1 MKRLFEEDNFMNY
14 GICSN
19 GSRDTGY
26 ETAIKTAKILIDLG
40 ATPVFETG
48 MAEECPALK
57 DIAGVVFADFAQTN
71 IKTIISIGGDGTFL
85 SKVAQYRDL
94 DTEFVGVNLGSI
106 GFLNEI
112 LLEDLE
118 NDLAKLVSGNYDT
131 IDRTQLK
138 CDVYDKDGVLKGS
151 SVCLN
156 DIIIVRGAKPHI
168 TTLVLSIDGQI
179 IERFRGD
186 GLVVATATGSSA
198 YSLSAG
204 GPILMPNMKDIIVTP
219 ICSHTL
225 NGYTYVATS
234 ESEIK
239 ISLETIESA
248 PLICPDGRDF
258 VDLESYDSI
267 IIKRYDK
274 VLKTVCLK
282 KDSFFSNVR
291 KKIVQRGYF
300 YENR

>member
-1 MKRLFEEDNFMNY
+1 MNY

-19 GSRDTGY
+19 GSRDIGY
-26 ETAIKTAKILIDLG
+26 ETAVRTAGIISSLG
-40 ATPVFETG
+40 ATPVFEAG
-48 MAEECPALK
+48 MDEECPKLK
-57 DIAGVVFADFAQTN
+57 EVPGVVFADFAKTD
-71 IKTIISIGGDGTFL
+71 IKAVISIGGDGTFL
-85 SKVAQYRDL
+85 SKVARYRDL

-112 LLEDLE
+112 MLEDLGK
-118 NDLAKLVSGNYDT
+118 DLAQLVSGDYDT

-138 CDVYDKDGVLKGS
+138 CDVYNKDGDLKGS
-151 SVCLN
+151 CVCLN

-168 TTLVLSIDGQI
+168 TTLIMSIDGQI

-186 GLVVATATGSSA
+186 GLVIATATGSSA

-225 NGYTYVATS
+225 NGYTYVATP

-239 ISLETIESA
+239 ISLETIETA

-258 VDLESYDSI
+258 VDLESFDSI
-267 IIKRYDK
+267 VIRRYEK
-274 VLKTVCLK
+274 VLKTVCMK

>member
-1 MKRLFEEDNFMNY
+1 MNY

-26 ETAIKTAKILIDLG
+26 ETAIKTAQILSGLG
-40 ATPVFETG
+40 AVPVFETG
-48 MAEECPALK
+48 MDENCPKLK
-57 DIAGVVFADFAQTN
+57 EIQGVVFADFP
-71 IKTIISIGGDGTFL
+71 KTDLKAIISIGGDGTFL
-85 SKVAQYRDL
+85 SKVAKYREL
-94 DTEFVGVNLGSI
+94 DTEFVGINLGSI

-112 LLEDLE
+112 MIDGIEK
-118 NDLAKLVSGNYDT
+118 DLAQLVSGDYDT
-131 IDRTQLK
+131 IDRTQLI
-138 CDVYDKDGVLKGS
+138 CEVFDKDGNLKGT

-186 GLVVATATGSSA
+186 GLVVSTATGSSA

-234 ESEIK
+234 ESEIR
-239 ISLETIESA
+239 ISLEEIESA

-258 VDLESYDSI
+258 VDLESYDYVVI
-267 IIKRYDK
+267 RRYDK

>member
-1 MKRLFEEDNFMNY
+1 MNY

-26 ETAIKTAKILIDLG
+26 ETAIKTAGIISRLG
-40 ATPVFETG
+40 SVPVFEPG
-48 MAEECPALK
+48 MDEECPALK
-57 DIAGVVFADFAQTN
+57 EIPGVVFEDFAKTDL
-71 IKTIISIGGDGTFL
+71 KTIISIGGDGTFL
-85 SKVAQYRDL
+85 SKVAKYRDL

-112 LLEDLE
+112 LNDDLE
-118 NDLAKLVSGNYDT
+118 KDLEQLVNGNYDT

-138 CDVYDKDGVLKGS
+138 CDVYNKDGVLKGS

-234 ESEIK
+234 ESEIR
-239 ISLETIESA
+239 ISLEDIETA
-248 PLICPDGRDF
+248 PMICPDGRDF
-258 VDLESYDSI
+258 VDLESYDQI
-267 IIKRYDK
+267 VIRRYDK
-274 VLKTVCLK
+274 VLKTVVLK

>member
-1 MKRLFEEDNFMNY
+1 MNY

-26 ETAIKTAKILIDLG
+26 ATAIKTANILSSLG
-40 ATPVFETG
+40 ATPVFESG
-48 MAEECPALK
+48 MDEECPDLK
-57 DIAGVVFADFAQTN
+57 TVPGVVFGDFAKTD

-85 SKVAQYRDL
+85 SKVAKYRDL
-94 DTEFVGVNLGSI
+94 DVEFVGVNLGSI

-112 LLEDLE
+112 LNEDLE
-118 NDLAKLVSGNYDT
+118 KDLAQLVSGNYDT

-138 CDVYDKDGVLKGS
+138 CDVYNKDGGLKGS

-186 GLVVATATGSSA
+186 GLVIATATGSSA

-204 GPILMPNMKDIIVTP
+204 GPILMPDMKDIIVTP

-239 ISLETIESA
+239 IGLEEIETA

-258 VDLESYDSI
+258 VSLESFDSI
-267 IIKRYDK
+267 VIRRYDK

>member
-1 MKRLFEEDNFMNY
+1 MNY

-26 ETAIKTAKILIDLG
+26 ETAVKTAQILSALG
-40 ATPVFETG
+40 AVPVFETG
-48 MAEECPALK
+48 MDETCPNLK
-57 DIAGVVFADFAQTN
+57 EVPGVVFADFS
-71 IKTIISIGGDGTFL
+71 KTDLKAIISIGGDGTFL
-85 SKVAQYRDL
+85 SKVAKYRDL
-94 DTEFVGVNLGSI
+94 DTEFVGINLGSI

-112 LLEDLE
+112 MSESIE
-118 NDLAKLVSGNYDT
+118 KDLAQLVSGDYDT
-131 IDRTQLK
+131 IDRTQLI
-138 CDVYDKDGVLKGS
+138 CEVFDKDGNLKGT

-186 GLVVATATGSSA
+186 GLVVSTATGSSA

-234 ESEIK
+234 ESEIR
-239 ISLETIESA
+239 IGLEEIESA
-248 PLICPDGRDF
+248 PLICPDGREF
-258 VDLESYDSI
+258 VDLESYDYVVI
-267 IIKRYDK
+267 RRYDK

>member
-1 MKRLFEEDNFMNY
+1 MNY

-26 ETAIKTAKILIDLG
+26 ETAIKTAQILSGLG
-40 ATPVFETG
+40 AVPVFETG
-48 MAEECPALK
+48 MDENCPKLK
-57 DIAGVVFADFAQTN
+57 EIQGVVFADFP
-71 IKTIISIGGDGTFL
+71 KTDLKAIISIGGDGTFL
-85 SKVAQYRDL
+85 SKVAKYREL
-94 DTEFVGVNLGSI
+94 DTEFVGINLGSI

-112 LLEDLE
+112 MIESIE
-118 NDLAKLVSGNYDT
+118 KDLAQLVSGDYDT
-131 IDRTQLK
+131 IDRTQLI
-138 CDVYDKDGVLKGS
+138 CEVFDKDGKLKGT

-168 TTLVLSIDGQI
+168 TTLILSIDGQI

-186 GLVVATATGSSA
+186 GLVVSTATGSSA

-234 ESEIK
+234 ESEIR
-239 ISLETIESA
+239 ISLEEIESA

-258 VDLESYDSI
+258 VDLESYDYVVI
-267 IIKRYDK
+267 RRYDK

>member
-1 MKRLFEEDNFMNY
+1 MNY

-26 ETAIKTAKILIDLG
+26 ETAIKVAEILAGLG
-40 ATPVFETG
+40 AVPVFETG
-48 MAEECPALK
+48 MDEECPKLK
-57 DIAGVVFADFAQTN
+57 TIPGVVFGDFPEMT

-85 SKVAQYRDL
+85 AKVAKYREL

-112 LLEDLE
+112 LSVDLE
-118 NDLAKLVSGNYDT
+118 KDLAQLVSGEYDT
-131 IDRTQLK
+131 IGRTQLQ
-138 CDVYDKDGVLKGS
+138 CEVYNKDGVLKGS
-151 SVCLN
+151 DVCLN

-168 TTLVLSIDGQI
+168 TTLVMSIDDQI

-225 NGYTYVATS
+225 NGYTYVATP

-258 VDLESYDSI
+258 VDLESYDYI
-267 IIKRYDK
+267 VIRRYDK

>member
-1 MKRLFEEDNFMNY
+1 MNY

-26 ETAIKTAKILIDLG
+26 ATAVKTAKILADLG
-40 ATPVFETG
+40 ATPVFEPG
-48 MAEECPALK
+48 MDEECPKLK
-57 DIAGVVFADFAQTN
+57 EIPGIVFADFA
-71 IKTIISIGGDGTFL
+71 KTDLKAVISIGGDGTFL
-85 SKVAQYRDL
+85 SKVAKYREL
-94 DTEFVGVNLGSI
+94 DTEFIGINLGSI

-112 LLEDLE
+112 TLDDLE
-118 NDLAKLVSGNYDT
+118 KDLSQLVSGSYDT
-131 IDRTQLK
+131 IDRTQLQ
-138 CDVYDKDGVLKGS
+138 CEVFNKDGELKGS

-156 DIIIVRGAKPHI
+156 DVIIVRGAKPHI

-186 GLVVATATGSSA
+186 GLVVSTATGSSA

-225 NGYTYVATS
+225 NGYTYVATP

-239 ISLETIESA
+239 ISLEEIETA

-258 VDLESYDSI
+258 IDLESYDSVVI
-267 IIKRYDK
+267 RRYGK
-274 VLKTVCLK
+274 VLKTICLK

>member
-1 MKRLFEEDNFMNY
+1 MNY

-26 ETAIKTAKILIDLG
+26 KTAIKTAQILSDLG
-40 ATPVFETG
+40 ATPVFELG
-48 MAEECPALK
+48 MDEECPDLK
-57 DIAGVVFADFAQTN
+57 NVPGVVFEDYSKTD

-85 SKVAQYRDL
+85 SKVAKYRDL
-94 DTEFVGVNLGSI
+94 DTEFVGINLGSI

-112 LLEDLE
+112 HNEDLAE
-118 NDLAKLVSGNYDT
+118 DLAQLVSGNYDT
-131 IDRTQLK
+131 IDRTQLM
-138 CDVYDKDGVLKGS
+138 CEVYSKDGALKGT

-204 GPILMPNMKDIIVTP
+204 GPILMPNMQDIIVTP

-239 ISLETIESA
+239 ISLEAIETA

-267 IIKRYDK
+267 VIRRYDK

>member
-1 MKRLFEEDNFMNY
+1 MNY

-26 ETAIKTAKILIDLG
+26 ATAVRTAKALISLG

-48 MAEECPALK
+48 MDEECPELNNVPG
-57 DIAGVVFADFAQTN
+57 IIFADFADAD
-71 IKTIISIGGDGTFL
+71 IKTVISIGGDGTFL
-85 SKVAQYRDL
+85 SKVAKYREL

-112 LLEDLE
+112 MLEDLE
-118 NDLAKLVSGNYDT
+118 KDLAQLVSGDYHT
-131 IDRTQLK
+131 IERSQLK
-138 CDVYDKDGVLKGS
+138 CEVFDKDGGLKGTC
-151 SVCLN
+151 VCLN

-168 TTLVLSIDGQI
+168 TTLILSIDGQI

-225 NGYTYVATS
+225 NGYPYVATP

-239 ISLETIESA
+239 IGLETIESA

-258 VDLESYDSI
+258 VELKSYDSI
-267 IIKRYDK
+267 VIRRYEK
-274 VLKTVCLK
+274 VLKTVCLR

>member
-1 MKRLFEEDNFMNY
+1 MNY

-26 ETAIKTAKILIDLG
+26 ETAVKAAKIISGLG
-40 ATPVFETG
+40 AVPVFEPG
-48 MAEECPALK
+48 MDEECPKLK
-57 DIAGVVFADFAQTN
+57 EVPGVVFGDFAGQD
-71 IKTIISIGGDGTFL
+71 IKAVISIGGDGTFL
-85 SKVAQYRDL
+85 SKVAKYRDL
-94 DTEFVGVNLGSI
+94 DTEFVGINLGSI

-112 LLEDLE
+112 LFEDIE
-118 NDLAKLVSGNYDT
+118 KDLAQLVSGNYDT

-138 CDVYDKDGVLKGS
+138 CDVYNKNGELKGS
-151 SVCLN
+151 CVCLN

-204 GPILMPNMKDIIVTP
+204 GPILMPDMKDIIVTP

-225 NGYTYVATS
+225 NGYTYVATPD
-234 ESEIK
+234 SEIK
-239 ISLETIESA
+239 ISLETIETA

-258 VDLESYDSI
+258 VDLESFDSI
-267 IIKRYDK
+267 VIRRYEK
-274 VLKTVCLK
+274 VLKTVCMK

>member
-1 MKRLFEEDNFMNY
+1 MNY

-26 ETAIKTAKILIDLG
+26 ETAIKTAGIISRLG
-40 ATPVFETG
+40 AVPVFEPG
-48 MAEECPALK
+48 MDEECPALK
-57 DIAGVVFADFAQTN
+57 EIPGVVFEDFSKIAL
-71 IKTIISIGGDGTFL
+71 KTIISIGGDGTFL
-85 SKVAQYRDL
+85 SKVAKYREL

-112 LLEDLE
+112 LNENLEKDLE
-118 NDLAKLVSGNYDT
+118 QLINGNYDT
-131 IDRTQLK
+131 IDRMQLK
-138 CDVYDKDGVLKGS
+138 CDVYNKDGVLKGS

-186 GLVVATATGSSA
+186 GLVVATPTGSSA

-234 ESEIK
+234 ESEIR
-239 ISLETIESA
+239 IDLETIETA

-258 VDLESYDSI
+258 VALESYDQI
-267 IIKRYDK
+267 VIKRYDK
-274 VLKTVCLK
+274 VLKTVVLK

>member
-1 MKRLFEEDNFMNY
+1 MNY

-26 ETAIKTAKILIDLG
+26 ETAIRTAKILSGLG
-40 ATPVFETG
+40 AVPVFETG
-48 MAEECPALK
+48 MDEECPKLK
-57 DIAGVVFADFAQTN
+57 EIPGVVFADFAKTD
-71 IKTIISIGGDGTFL
+71 IKAVISIGGDGTFL
-85 SKVAQYRDL
+85 SKVARYRDL

-112 LLEDLE
+112 MLDDLE
-118 NDLAKLVSGNYDT
+118 KDLAQLVAGDYDT
-131 IDRTQLK
+131 IGRSQLK
-138 CDVYDKDGVLKGS
+138 CDVYDKDGAVKGS
-151 SVCLN
+151 CVCLN

-204 GPILMPNMKDIIVTP
+204 GPILMPGMKDIIVTP

-225 NGYTYVATS
+225 NGYPYVATP

-239 ISLETIESA
+239 IGLETIESA

-267 IIKRYDK
+267 VIRRYEK

>member
-1 MKRLFEEDNFMNY
+1 MNY

-26 ETAIKTAKILIDLG
+26 ETAIKTAGIISRLG
-40 ATPVFETG
+40 AVPVFEPG
-48 MAEECPALK
+48 MDDECPALK
-57 DIAGVVFADFAQTN
+57 EIPGVVFEDFSKIAL
-71 IKTIISIGGDGTFL
+71 KTIISIGGDGTFL
-85 SKVAQYRDL
+85 SKVAKYREL

-112 LLEDLE
+112 LNENLEKDLE
-118 NDLAKLVSGNYDT
+118 QLINGNYDT
-131 IDRTQLK
+131 IDRMQLK
-138 CDVYDKDGVLKGS
+138 CDVYNKDGVLKGS

-186 GLVVATATGSSA
+186 GLVVATPTGSSA

-234 ESEIK
+234 ESEIR
-239 ISLETIESA
+239 IDLETIETA

-258 VDLESYDSI
+258 VALESYDQI
-267 IIKRYDK
+267 VIKRYDK
-274 VLKTVCLK
+274 VLKTVVLK

>member
-1 MKRLFEEDNFMNY
+1 MNY

-26 ETAIKTAKILIDLG
+26 ETAIRTAKVISSLG
-40 ATPVFETG
+40 ATPVFEAG
-48 MAEECPALK
+48 MDEECPKLK
-57 DIAGVVFADFAQTN
+57 EIPGVIFGDFVKTDIKA
-71 IKTIISIGGDGTFL
+71 IISIGGDGTFL
-85 SKVAQYRDL
+85 SKVAKYRNL

-112 LLEDLE
+112 ISDDLE
-118 NDLAKLVSGNYDT
+118 KDLAQLVAGNYDT

-138 CDVYDKDGVLKGS
+138 CDVYNKDGVLKGS
-151 SVCLN
+151 CVCLN

-186 GLVVATATGSSA
+186 GLVVSTATGSSA

-225 NGYTYVATS
+225 NGYTYVATP

-258 VDLESYDSI
+258 VNLESYDSI
-267 IIKRYDK
+267 VIRRYEK

>member
-1 MKRLFEEDNFMNY
+1 MNF

-26 ETAIKTAKILIDLG
+26 ETAVKTAKIISSLG
-40 ATPVFETG
+40 AVPVFESG
-48 MAEECPALK
+48 MDEECPKLK
-57 DIAGVVFADFAQTN
+57 EVPGVVFGDFTQMD
-71 IKTIISIGGDGTFL
+71 IKTVISIGGDGTFL
-85 SKVAQYRDL
+85 SKVAKYRYL
-94 DTEFVGVNLGSI
+94 DTEFVGINLGSI

-112 LLEDLE
+112 LFEDIE
-118 NDLAKLVSGNYDT
+118 KDIAQLVSGNYDT

-138 CDVYDKDGVLKGS
+138 CDVYNKDGEVKGS
-151 SVCLN
+151 CVCLN

-204 GPILMPNMKDIIVTP
+204 GPILMPDMKDIIVTP

-225 NGYTYVATS
+225 NGYTYVATP

-239 ISLETIESA
+239 ISLENIESA

-258 VDLESYDSI
+258 VELESYDSI
-267 IIKRYDK
+267 VIRRYEK
-274 VLKTVCLK
+274 VLKTVCLR
-282 KDSFFSNVR
+282 KDGFFSNVR

>member
-1 MKRLFEEDNFMNY
+1 MNY

-26 ETAIKTAKILIDLG
+26 ETAIKTAKILSSLG
-40 ATPVFETG
+40 ATPVFELG
-48 MAEECPALK
+48 MDQECPDLK
-57 DIAGVVFADFAQTN
+57 SIPGVVFEDFSKID

-85 SKVAQYRDL
+85 SKVAKYRDL
-94 DTEFVGVNLGSI
+94 NTDFIGINMGSI

-112 LLEDLE
+112 HNEDLE
-118 NDLAKLVSGNYDT
+118 QDLAQLVSGNYDT

-138 CDVYDKDGVLKGS
+138 CDVFNKDGNLKGS

-204 GPILMPNMKDIIVTP
+204 GPILMPNMQDIIVTP

-239 ISLETIESA
+239 ISLEAIETA

-258 VDLESYDSI
+258 VELESYDSI
-267 IIKRYDK
+267 VIRTYDK

>member
-1 MKRLFEEDNFMNY
+1 MNY

-26 ETAIKTAKILIDLG
+26 ETAVKTAQILSGLG
-40 ATPVFETG
+40 AVPVFESG
-48 MAEECPALK
+48 MDETCPKLK
-57 DIAGVVFADFAQTN
+57 EVPGVVFADFTTIDLKA
-71 IKTIISIGGDGTFL
+71 IISIGGDGTFL
-85 SKVAQYRDL
+85 SKVAKYRDL
-94 DTEFVGVNLGSI
+94 DTEFVGINLGSI

-112 LLEDLE
+112 LFEDIE
-118 NDLAKLVSGNYDT
+118 KDLAQLVSGNYDT

-138 CDVYDKDGVLKGS
+138 CEVFNKDGELKGS

-186 GLVVATATGSSA
+186 GLVVSTATGSSA

-239 ISLETIESA
+239 IDLEEIESA

-258 VDLESYDSI
+258 VDLESFDSI
-267 IIKRYDK
+267 VIRKYDK

>member
-1 MKRLFEEDNFMNY
+1 MNY

-26 ETAIKTAKILIDLG
+26 ETAQKVAGIIASCG
-40 ATPVFETG
+40 HTPVFETG
-48 MAEECPALK
+48 MDEACPGLK
-57 DIAGVVFADFAQTN
+57 DIKGVVFDDFSN
-71 IKTIISIGGDGTFL
+71 ISIKTIISIGGDGTFL
-85 SKVAQYRDL
+85 SKVAKYRDL
-94 DTEFVGVNLGSI
+94 DTEFVGVNMGSI

-112 LLEDLE
+112 LYEDLE
-118 NDLAKLVSGNYDT
+118 KDIKQLVEGNYAT
-131 IDRTQLK
+131 IDRTQLMCK
-138 CDVYDKDGVLKGS
+138 VFDKDGNLKGS

-156 DIIIVRGAKPHI
+156 DILIVRGAKPHI

-225 NGYTYVATS
+225 NGYTYVSTP
-234 ESEIK
+234 ESEIR
-239 ISLETIESA
+239 IDLEAIETA

-258 VDLESYDSI
+258 VTLESYDSI
-267 IIKRYDK
+267 VIRRYDK

-282 KDSFFSNVR
+282 KDGFFSNVR

>member
-1 MKRLFEEDNFMNY
+1 MNY

-26 ETAIKTAKILIDLG
+26 ETAVKAAKIISGLG
-40 ATPVFETG
+40 AVPVFEPG
-48 MAEECPALK
+48 MDEECPKLK
-57 DIAGVVFADFAQTN
+57 EVPGVVFGDFAGQD
-71 IKTIISIGGDGTFL
+71 IKAVISIGGDGTFL
-85 SKVAQYRDL
+85 SKVAKYRDL
-94 DTEFVGVNLGSI
+94 DTEFVGINLGSI

-112 LLEDLE
+112 LFEDIE
-118 NDLAKLVSGNYDT
+118 KDLAQLVSGNYDT

-138 CDVYDKDGVLKGS
+138 CDVYNKNGELKGS
-151 SVCLN
+151 CVCLN

-204 GPILMPNMKDIIVTP
+204 GPILMPDMKDIIVTP

-225 NGYTYVATS
+225 NGYTYVATP

-239 ISLETIESA
+239 ISLENIETA
-248 PLICPDGRDF
+248 PLLCPDGRDF
-258 VDLESYDSI
+258 VGLESYDSI
-267 IIKRYDK
+267 VIRRYEK

>member
-1 MKRLFEEDNFMNY
+1 MNY

-26 ETAIKTAKILIDLG
+26 GTAIRTAQIIASLG
-40 ATPVFETG
+40 STPVFEMG
-48 MAEECPALK
+48 MDEECPALK
-57 DIAGVVFADFAQTN
+57 EVPGVVFADFAESD
-71 IKTIISIGGDGTFL
+71 IKAVISIGGDGTFL
-85 SKVAQYRDL
+85 SKVAKYRDL
-94 DTEFVGVNLGSI
+94 DTEFVGINLGSI

-112 LLEDLE
+112 MFDDLE
-118 NDLAKLVSGNYDT
+118 KDLGQLLSGDYST

-138 CDVYDKDGVLKGS
+138 CDVYNKDGELKGS
-151 SVCLN
+151 CVCLN

-186 GLVVATATGSSA
+186 GLVIATATGSSA

-204 GPILMPNMKDIIVTP
+204 GPILMPDMKDIIVTP

-239 ISLETIESA
+239 IGLEKIETV

-258 VDLESYDSI
+258 VELESYDSI
-267 IIKRYDK
+267 VIKRYDK

>member
-1 MKRLFEEDNFMNY
+1 MNY

-26 ETAIKTAKILIDLG
+26 ETAVRTAGIISSLG
-40 ATPVFETG
+40 ATPVFEAG
-48 MAEECPALK
+48 MDEECPKLK
-57 DIAGVVFADFAQTN
+57 EVPGVVFADFAKTD
-71 IKTIISIGGDGTFL
+71 IKAVISIGGDGTFL
-85 SKVAQYRDL
+85 SKVARYRDL
-94 DTEFVGVNLGSI
+94 DTEFVGINLGSI

-112 LLEDLE
+112 MLEDLGK
-118 NDLAKLVSGNYDT
+118 DLAQLVSGDYDT

-138 CDVYDKDGVLKGS
+138 CDVYNKDGDLKGS
-151 SVCLN
+151 CVCLN
-156 DIIIVRGAKPHI
+156 DIIIVRDAKPHI
-168 TTLVLSIDGQI
+168 TTLIMSIDGQI

-186 GLVVATATGSSA
+186 GLVIATATGSSA

-225 NGYTYVATS
+225 NGYTYVATP

-239 ISLETIESA
+239 ISLETIETA

-258 VDLESYDSI
+258 VDLESFDSI
-267 IIKRYDK
+267 VIRRYEK
-274 VLKTVCLK
+274 VLKTVCMK

>member
-1 MKRLFEEDNFMNY
+1 MNY

-19 GSRDTGY
+19 GSRDNGY
-26 ETAIKTAKILIDLG
+26 ETAKKTAEIISSLG
-40 ATPVFETG
+40 ATPVFEIG
-48 MAEECPALK
+48 LDDVCPKLK
-57 DIAGVVFADFAQTN
+57 DIPGVRFEDFADID
-71 IKTIISIGGDGTFL
+71 IKAIISIGGDGTFL
-85 SKVAQYRDL
+85 SKVAKYREL

-112 LLEDLE
+112 LVDDLE
-118 NDLAKLVSGNYDT
+118 KDLAQLVSGDYNT
-131 IDRTQLK
+131 IDRTQLV
-138 CDVYDKDGVLKGS
+138 CDVYNKNGAHKGS
-151 SVCLN
+151 CVCLN

-168 TTLVLSIDGQI
+168 TTLILSIDGQI

-204 GPILMPNMKDIIVTP
+204 GPILMPGMKDIIVTP

-225 NGYTYVATS
+225 NGYPYVATP

-239 ISLETIESA
+239 IGLEEIESA

-258 VDLESYDSI
+258 VALESFDQI
-267 IIKRYDK
+267 VIKRYDK

-282 KDSFFSNVR
+282 KDSFFANVR

>member
-1 MKRLFEEDNFMNY
+1 MNY

-26 ETAIKTAKILIDLG
+26 ETAIKTAGIISRLG
-40 ATPVFETG
+40 AVPVFETG
-48 MAEECPALK
+48 MDEECPALK
-57 DIAGVVFADFAQTN
+57 EIPGVVFEDFSKID

-85 SKVAQYRDL
+85 SKVAKYREL

-112 LLEDLE
+112 LYDDLE
-118 NDLAKLVSGNYDT
+118 KDLEQLINGNYDT
-131 IDRTQLK
+131 IDRMQLK
-138 CDVYDKDGVLKGS
+138 CDVYNKDGVLKGS

-186 GLVVATATGSSA
+186 GLVVSTATGSSA

-204 GPILMPNMKDIIVTP
+204 GPILMPGMKDIIVTP

-239 ISLETIESA
+239 ITLEAIESA

-258 VDLESYDSI
+258 VDLESFDSI
-267 IIKRYDK
+267 VIKRYDK
-274 VLKTVCLK
+274 ELKTVCLK
-282 KDSFFSNVR
+282 PDSFFANVR

>member
-1 MKRLFEEDNFMNY
+1 MNY

-26 ETAIKTAKILIDLG
+26 KTAIKTAQILSDLG
-40 ATPVFETG
+40 ATPVFELG
-48 MAEECPALK
+48 MDEECPDLK
-57 DIAGVVFADFAQTN
+57 NVPGVVFEDYSKTD

-85 SKVAQYRDL
+85 SKVAKYRGL
-94 DTEFVGVNLGSI
+94 DTEFVGINLGSI

-112 LLEDLE
+112 HNEDLAE
-118 NDLAKLVSGNYDT
+118 DLAQLVSGNYDT
-131 IDRTQLK
+131 IDRTQLM
-138 CDVYDKDGVLKGS
+138 CEVYNKDGALKGT

-204 GPILMPNMKDIIVTP
+204 GPILMPNMQDIIVTP

-239 ISLETIESA
+239 ISLEAIETA

-267 IIKRYDK
+267 VIRRYDK

>member
-1 MKRLFEEDNFMNY
+1 MNY

-26 ETAIKTAKILIDLG
+26 ETAVKAAKIISGLG
-40 ATPVFETG
+40 AVPVFEPG
-48 MAEECPALK
+48 MDEECPKLK
-57 DIAGVVFADFAQTN
+57 EVPGVVFGDFAGQDV
-71 IKTIISIGGDGTFL
+71 KAVISIGGDGTFL
-85 SKVAQYRDL
+85 SKVAKYRDL
-94 DTEFVGVNLGSI
+94 DTEFVGINLGSI

-112 LLEDLE
+112 LFEDIE
-118 NDLAKLVSGNYDT
+118 KDLAQLVSGNYDT

-138 CDVYDKDGVLKGS
+138 CDVYNKNGELKGS
-151 SVCLN
+151 CVCLN

-204 GPILMPNMKDIIVTP
+204 GPILMPDMKDIIVTP

-225 NGYTYVATS
+225 KGYTYVATP

-239 ISLETIESA
+239 ISLENIETA
-248 PLICPDGRDF
+248 PLLCPDGRDF
-258 VDLESYDSI
+258 VGLESYDSI
-267 IIKRYDK
+267 VIRRYEK

>member
-1 MKRLFEEDNFMNY
+1 MNY

-19 GSRDTGY
+19 GSRDNGY
-26 ETAIKTAKILIDLG
+26 ETAKKTAEIISSLG
-40 ATPVFETG
+40 ATPVFEIG
-48 MAEECPALK
+48 LDDVCPKLK
-57 DIAGVVFADFAQTN
+57 DIPGVRFEDFADID
-71 IKTIISIGGDGTFL
+71 IKAIISIGGDGTFL
-85 SKVAQYRDL
+85 SKVAKYREL

-112 LLEDLE
+112 LVDDLE
-118 NDLAKLVSGNYDT
+118 KDLAQLVSGDYNT
-131 IDRTQLK
+131 IDRTQLV
-138 CDVYDKDGVLKGS
+138 CDVYNKNGAHKGS
-151 SVCLN
+151 CVCLN

-204 GPILMPNMKDIIVTP
+204 GPILMPGMKDIIVTP

-225 NGYTYVATS
+225 NGYPYVATP

-239 ISLETIESA
+239 IGLEEIESA

-258 VDLESYDSI
+258 VALESFDQI
-267 IIKRYDK
+267 VIKRYDK

-282 KDSFFSNVR
+282 KDSFFANVR

>member
-1 MKRLFEEDNFMNY
+1 MNY

-26 ETAIKTAKILIDLG
+26 ETAIKTAQILSGLG
-40 ATPVFETG
+40 VVPVFETG
-48 MAEECPALK
+48 MDETCPKLK
-57 DIAGVVFADFAQTN
+57 EIPGVVFADFP
-71 IKTIISIGGDGTFL
+71 KTDLKAIISIGGDGTFL
-85 SKVAQYRDL
+85 SKVAKYREL
-94 DTEFVGVNLGSI
+94 DTEFVGINLGSI

-112 LLEDLE
+112 MIDDIEK
-118 NDLAKLVSGNYDT
+118 DLAQLVSGDYDT
-131 IDRTQLK
+131 IDRTQLI
-138 CDVYDKDGVLKGS
+138 CEVFDKDGNLKGT

-186 GLVVATATGSSA
+186 GLVVSTATGSSA

-234 ESEIK
+234 ESEIR
-239 ISLETIESA
+239 IGLEEIESA

-258 VDLESYDSI
+258 VDLESYDYVVI
-267 IIKRYDK
+267 RRYDK

>member
-1 MKRLFEEDNFMNY
+1 MNY

-26 ETAIKTAKILIDLG
+26 ETALKAAKIISGLG
-40 ATPVFETG
+40 AVPVFEPG
-48 MAEECPALK
+48 MDEECPKLK
-57 DIAGVVFADFAQTN
+57 EVPGVVFGDFAGQD
-71 IKTIISIGGDGTFL
+71 IKAVISIGGDGTFL
-85 SKVAQYRDL
+85 SKVAKYRDL
-94 DTEFVGVNLGSI
+94 DTEFVGINLGSI

-112 LLEDLE
+112 LFEDIE
-118 NDLAKLVSGNYDT
+118 KDLAQLVSGNYDT

-138 CDVYDKDGVLKGS
+138 CDVYNKNGELKGS
-151 SVCLN
+151 CVCLN

-204 GPILMPNMKDIIVTP
+204 GPILMPDMKDIIVTP

-225 NGYTYVATS
+225 NGYTYVATP

-239 ISLETIESA
+239 ISLENIETA
-248 PLICPDGRDF
+248 PLLCPDGRDF
-258 VDLESYDSI
+258 VGLESYDSI
-267 IIKRYDK
+267 VIRRYEK